1 MEAKIDGI
9 LGKMEST
16 SAKVDLYKSS
26 KVKLPMAELDYLKT
40 LEDARDFMNSMVA
53 ATNQNRQELADIF
66 GGDCSR
72 IARIRTVLDA
82 VQLSDMNCN
91 DQRVRTCTEACETIE
106 KVLEDMGL
114 GWCLKKAKDEE
125 KVSLVRRRSSIDREA
140 ALKAAQQL
148 EAQQAAAVLVEVTE
162 TDAEKPPK
170 KASKAA
176 DLWAQCC
183 DEERVLACTEPTELH
198 ALEREATA
206 SRSGKIGN
214 WMIWMVHRAHLDDP
228 SLSKFDFTN
237 LKMPDGNL
245 EPRVSPKLAVAME
258 SNSHIEHLLMGCTNL
273 QDQEAAILAVSLR
286 ANRTLKVLNI
296 DTNAI
301 QPLTLESIANGT
313 SVNQALSELRCNNC
327 ASGRLVTEAFL
338 RALKSNPSL
347 CKLGYPVTDAYF
359 RGEID
364 KQLTRNNDAA
374 RKRRLEE
381 KKRREAEGDTSPA
394 AAPAGY
400 PKPAPKAAPK
410 AEPKAEPASEVDKPE
425 TKEKEPAKADAK
437 AQAEA
442 VPASAEPEAV
452 KPVEKPDDPAEAA
465 AEAKEPEAKVEAEA
479 VPASTEPEAVKAV
492 EKLDDP
498 AEAAPETKEPEAKVA
513 AKVAEP
519 AEAALPGMVEAPVQ
533 SQVSATL
540 RGYLYKKSP
549 SARLLKSWDWRYFVL
564 HEGRLMWWRRDRDLP
579 SEEVLGQADP
589 AGCKGFVNLKL
600 SSANVVPDKTNPMI
614 FALVPAGGAWKEG
627 SLKDMSDASRAF
639 EFDCTSSAH
648 SREEWMKA
656 LGA

>member
-183 DEERVLACTEPTELH
+183 DEDFVERVLACTEPTELH

-206 SRSGKIGN
+206 SRSSGKIGN

-228 SLSKFDFTN
+228 TLSKFDFTN

-400 PKPAPKAAPK
+400 PKAAPKAAPK

-437 AQAEA
+437 AQ
-442 VPASAEPEAV
+442 
-452 KPVEKPDDPAEAA
+452 
-465 AEAKEPEAKVEAEA
+465 AEA